1 MERRALRSGGENA
14 MYGQNDKSKKNTEN
28 ERRFEALYGKY
39 PTRLELEQF
48 LEHQPLSIV
57 REKITHETN

>member
-1 MERRALRSGGENA
+1 
-14 MYGQNDKSKKNTEN
+14 MYGQNDEQKRHTDD
-28 ERRFEALYGKY
+28 ERKFMKVYGKY
-39 PTRLELEQF
+39 PTRLELKQF